1 MGLLRTGWLCLL
13 VCACGKVDHGDAD
26 SGVSGDAGDDDGRTG
41 TDARPL
47 PSEPPVTDGQSAELV
62 LGAPDFATPA
72 TGGGPADDEF
82 GYATGMT
89 SDQERLWVV
98 DLFNARALQFNSQ
111 PLVNQAAADLVIGQA
126 NFTSE
131 VAGPDQ
137 LHLTVPEVPLGGARG
152 DVAKGG
158 EVLVVA
164 DGEANRVVIWNSLPP
179 SSGVDWDIVLGQTT
193 ATGMAAGLGADR
205 LSGPS
210 GVWTDGET
218 LVVADSGNNRVLIWS
233 SMPTDSGAPA
243 DVVLGQA
250 DFDSAAAPDP
260 PTARSMNNPVDVFFD
275 GERLYVSDNQNSR
288 VMGWNGMPSQNH
300 APADFFVGQ
309 NSGASGTAN
318 AGAGPQEEN
327 AFGVH
332 LPGEITVAHGSLYIV
347 DQVNFRVVVHT
358 PRPTESGEAADAVLG
373 WASLDGAELADP
385 DQAFTPRG
393 VAVFGDKLFLADS
406 NPAFGSSRILRYQ
419 LTNLP

>member
-1 MGLLRTGWLCLL
+1 MF
-13 VCACGKVDHGDAD
+13 ACGKVNPGEATD
-26 SGVSGDAGDDDGRTG
+26 SGVSRDDGGGGDDGS

-47 PSEPPVTDGQSAELV
+47 PTEPPVADGQSAELV

-111 PLVNQAAADLVIGQA
+111 PLVNQSAADLVIGQA
-126 NFTSE
+126 TFNE
-131 VAGPDQ
+131 KVAGPDE
-137 LHLTVPEVPLGGARG
+137 LHLTIPEVLLGGARG
-152 DVAKGG
+152 DVASDGD
-158 EVLVVA
+158 VLVVA
-164 DGEANRVVIWNSLPP
+164 DGEANRVVVWRSLPD
-179 SSGVDWDIVLGQTT
+179 SNGVDWDIVLGQTT
-193 ATGMAAGLGADR
+193 ATGNAAGLAGDR
-205 LSGPS
+205 LSGPM
-210 GVWTDGET
+210 GVWTDGEV
-218 LVVADSGNNRVLIWS
+218 LIVADSGNHRVLIWS
-233 SMPTDSGAPA
+233 SIPTDSGAAA
-243 DVVLGQA
+243 DIVLGQA
-250 DFDSAAAPDP
+250 DFDSAEAPDP
-260 PTARSMNNPVDVFFD
+260 PTARSMNTPVDVFFD
-275 GERLYVSDNQNSR
+275 GERLYVSDSQNNR
-288 VMGWNGMPSQNH
+288 VMVWNGMPSENH
-300 APADFFVGQ
+300 APADYFVGQ
-309 NSGASGTAN
+309 NSGASGTPN
-318 AGAGPQEEN
+318 AGAGSQEEN

-373 WASLDGAELADP
+373 DSSLDGAELSDP

-419 LTNLP
+419 LANLP

>member
-1 MGLLRTGWLCLL
+1 MGLLRTAWLCLL

-26 SGVSGDAGDDDGRTG
+26 SGVSFDAPGDVEA
-41 TDARPL
+41 DAQRPL
-47 PSEPPVTDGQSAELV
+47 PTEPPVSNGQSAELV

-111 PLVNQAAADLVIGQA
+111 PLVNQAAADLVIGQDS
-126 NFTSE
+126 FTEE
-131 VAGPDQ
+131 VAGPDK
-137 LHLTVPEVPLGGARG
+137 LHLTLPEVPLGGARG
-152 DVAKGG
+152 DVASDGQ
-158 EVLVVA
+158 VLVVA

-179 SSGVDWDIVLGQTT
+179 SNGVQWDIVLGQTT
-193 ATGMAAGLGADR
+193 TTGRAAGLGADR
-205 LSGPS
+205 LSGPM

-218 LVVADSGNNRVLIWS
+218 LVVADSGNNRVLIWNS
-233 SMPTDSGAPA
+233 IPTEDGAAA

-260 PTARSMNNPVDVFFD
+260 PTPRSKNTPVDVFFD
-275 GERLYVSDNQNSR
+275 GERLYVSDHQNSR
-288 VMGWNGMPSQNH
+288 VMGWNGMPGENH

-373 WASLDGAELADP
+373 WASLEGAELSDP

-406 NPAFGSSRILRYQ
+406 NPAFGTSRILRYQ
-419 LTNLP
+419 LSNLP

>member
-1 MGLLRTGWLCLL
+1 MF
-13 VCACGKVDHGDAD
+13 ACGKVNPGEATTD
-26 SGVSGDAGDDDGRTG
+26 SGVVRDDGG
-41 TDARPL
+41 GDEGETDARPL
-47 PSEPPVTDGQSAELV
+47 PTEPPVADGQSAELV

-89 SDQERLWVV
+89 SDQQRLWVV

-111 PLVNQAAADLVIGQA
+111 PLVNASAADLVIGQA
-126 NFTSE
+126 SFNEE
-131 VAGPDQ
+131 VAGPDG
-137 LHLTVPEVPLGGARG
+137 LHLTVPEMLLGGARG
-152 DVAKGG
+152 DVASDG

-164 DGEANRVVIWNSLPP
+164 DGEANRVVVWHSLPE
-179 SSGVDWDIVLGQTT
+179 SNGVDWDIVLGQTT
-193 ATGMAAGLGADR
+193 ATGSAAGLAADR
-205 LSGPS
+205 LSGPM
-210 GVWTDGET
+210 GLWTDGEV
-218 LVVADSGNNRVLIWS
+218 LVVADSGNNRVLIWNTI
-233 SMPTDSGAPA
+233 PTANGAAA
-243 DVVLGQA
+243 DIVLGQA
-250 DFDSAAAPDP
+250 DFESAAAPDP
-260 PTARSMNNPVDVFFD
+260 PTPSSMNTPVDVFFD
-275 GERLYVSDNQNSR
+275 GERLYVSDSQNNR
-288 VMGWNGMPSQNH
+288 VMVWNGMPGENH

-309 NSGASGTAN
+309 NSGATGTPN
-318 AGAGPQEEN
+318 AGAGSQEEN
-327 AFGVH
+327 AFGIH

-373 WASLDGAELADP
+373 DSSLDGAELSDP